1 MKLVVGLGNPGAKY
15 QHTRHNVGFDVV
27 ACLAR
32 RQAVALKKGW
42 FFPGQRVETVCG
54 GEATQLLLPT
64 TFMNRSGE
72 AVWKA
77 IRRGKIAVEN
87 VVVVF
92 DDVELELGALKVR
105 KRGSAGTHNGMRSVI
120 DWLQSEEVARV
131 RVGVGPRPREQQMI
145 DFVLGRFGADE
156 DLKVEKVVE
165 RAADAV
171 ESLFSAGAE
180 KTMSR
185 FNGCVLDG
193 AG

>member
-1 MKLVVGLGNPGAKY
+1 MKLVVGLGNPGAEY

-32 RQAVALKKGW
+32 RQGVALKKGW

-77 IRRGKIAVEN
+77 MRRGKIAVEN

-171 ESLFSAGAE
+171 ESIFSAGAE
-180 KTMSR
+180 KTMSL

>member
-1 MKLVVGLGNPGAKY
+1 M
-15 QHTRHNVGFDVV
+15 
-27 ACLAR
+27 
-32 RQAVALKKGW
+32 ALKKGW

-77 IRRGKIAVEN
+77 MRRGKIAVEN

>member
-1 MKLVVGLGNPGAKY
+1 MKLVVGLGNPGAEY

-42 FFPGQRVETVCG
+42 FFPGQRVKTVCG

-77 IRRGKIAVEN
+77 MRRGKIAVEN

-145 DFVLGRFGADE
+145 DFVLGRFGAD
-156 DLKVEKVVE
+156 
-165 RAADAV
+165 
-171 ESLFSAGAE
+171 
-180 KTMSR
+180 
-185 FNGCVLDG
+185 
-193 AG
+193 

>member
-1 MKLVVGLGNPGAKY
+1 MKLVVGLGNPGAEY
-15 QHTRHNVGFDVV
+15 QHTRHNIGFDVV
-27 ACLAR
+27 TCLAK
-32 RQAVALKKGW
+32 RQAAALKKGW
-42 FFPGQRVETVCG
+42 FYPGWRAETLCG
-54 GEATQLLLPT
+54 GEVAQLVLPS

-77 IRRGKIAVEN
+77 MRRWKIDVEN

-92 DDVELELGALKVR
+92 DDVEVALGALKVR
-105 KRGSAGTHNGMRSVI
+105 KKGSAGTHNGMRSVI
-120 DWLQSEEVARV
+120 DWLQSEDIARV
-131 RVGVGPRPREQQMI
+131 RVGVGPRPAEQKMI
-145 DFVLGRFGADE
+145 DFVLGRFRADE

-193 AG
+193 EG